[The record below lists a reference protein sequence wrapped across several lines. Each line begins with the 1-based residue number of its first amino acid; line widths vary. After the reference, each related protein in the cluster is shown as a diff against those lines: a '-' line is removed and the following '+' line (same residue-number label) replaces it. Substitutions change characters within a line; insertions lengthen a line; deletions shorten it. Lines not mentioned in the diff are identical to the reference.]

1 MLETNHKVMFGMVS
15 SLFVEV
21 ISFAMLSI
29 CGMLF
34 IIAILWLVYFFL
46 LISFFF
52 LNFYLTLPVSI
63 YTVAPPNEVLS
74 DEF

>member
-1 MLETNHKVMFGMVS
+1 MMLGMVS

-34 IIAILWLVYFFL
+34 IIAIL
-46 LISFFF
+46 
-52 LNFYLTLPVSI
+52 
-63 YTVAPPNEVLS
+63 
-74 DEF
+74 